1 MISSCF
7 YGGIFNERGYCSA
20 IPEKSF
26 GDIPKIVLSGKSTAV
41 KQVIFSFI
49 KSELRKEKINY
60 TELFAGEKICG
71 IFCKKLLIFDSDFS
85 SEKSKNSTVFL
96 LEKYQKNHEE
106 YEEKIISIL
115 AEKNREILRAR
126 RFISACKAVSED
138 SMRLESAYLDYRK
151 INRFTSNLWQKI
163 TLGLKGHVGKEEK
176 RCVTCLTADGNEL
189 NMEAFDKYCEKMVV
203 LYDRTGTC
211 AQEITD
217 RIRGYALGS
226 GYDII
231 SCPCAVNEEII
242 EHVIIP
248 ELGFGIF
255 TSKYYHRDDFENAR
269 KIYAKRFLK
278 PSVENIKNRLDFNVK
293 TYRNLM
299 DEVFVSLEKIQKT
312 DRELDRIFLAK
323 TDFEA
328 IENEINSRLFR

>member
-20 IPEKSF
+20 IPEKIF
-26 GDIPKIVLSGKSTAV
+26 GDIPKIVLSGNSTAV

-49 KSELRKEKINY
+49 KSELRKEKIKY

-71 IFCKKLLIFDSDFS
+71 IFCKKFYVSDSDFS
-85 SEKSKNSTVFL
+85 SEKNKNSTVFS
-96 LEKYQKNHEE
+96 LEKYQKN
-106 YEEKIISIL
+106 YEESKEKTSTIL

-151 INRFTSNLWQKI
+151 INRFTSNLWQRI

-189 NMEAFDKYCEKMVV
+189 NMETFDKYCEKMVV

-278 PSVENIKNRLDFNVK
+278 PSIENIKNRLDFNVK

-299 DEVFVSLEKIQKT
+299 DEVFVSLEKVNKS
-312 DRELDRIFLAK
+312 DKELDEIIYND
-323 TDFEA
+323 TDIPLLKSELL
-328 IENEINSRLFR
+328 SVLF